1 MLEKNHWIVQSKLL
15 KAAFNLG
22 YSFNSLRAVLLEP
35 GMTINNLPPPPP
47 LQPGDN
53 IPIGI
58 GPRPKVDLGS
68 DLPEFSISVLQECL
82 VEFIVAHD
90 EVCDAFRSGPVLLM
104 SVSLSRQ
111 STSSNPPHFA
121 DFFSFSAGI
130 FTIQTSRIAPRCAS
144 SSLHPGEGVSMT
156 PRRN

>member
-22 YSFNSLRAVLLEP
+22 YSFNSLRAILLEP

-53 IPIGI
+53 IPVGI
-58 GPRPKVDLGS
+58 GLRPKVDLGS
-68 DLPEFSISVLQECL
+68 DLPEFSLSVLQECL

-104 SVSLSRQ
+104 SVPLSGDQHHRIPRI
-111 STSSNPPHFA
+111 SPTSSRSPQGYSRYRPPASHQDA
-121 DFFSFSAGI
+121 RAHH
-130 FTIQTSRIAPRCAS
+130 RILAKVFR
-144 SSLHPGEGVSMT
+144 
-156 PRRN
+156 